1 MIVTV
6 KWEKRSNPKFFLY
19 ITCVNHFGSTT
30 IIKNKAMSTVLM
42 DSHHNILSFIFYTV
56 RISWILDTS
65 KSGSCTW
72 IQKYPGKGARRFK
85 CSKGQLYARR
95 TSQDSQESPESL
107 LWFCSKSFDNST
119 NWITVR
125 EQCYI
130 TASEFQSF
138 NSYKSEL

>member
-1 MIVTV
+1 
-6 KWEKRSNPKFFLY
+6 
-19 ITCVNHFGSTT
+19 
-30 IIKNKAMSTVLM
+30 MSTVLM

-56 RISWILDTS
+56 RISLILDTS

-85 CSKGQLYARR
+85 CSKGQRYARR

-119 NWITVR
+119 N
-125 EQCYI
+125 
-130 TASEFQSF
+130 
-138 NSYKSEL
+138 